1 MMTVENALFH
11 RIGSQIEAWSAMQM
25 PLNMYYIKLRMN
37 LQEMHEKMMKNH
49 TNPPLPELLA
59 PAGSPEALTAAIDA
73 GADAVYLGSTQF
85 GARAYA
91 KNFDRPALAKAVEDA
106 HLAGVRVYLTLNT
119 LITDRQMKA
128 AMDLAAYAYEI
139 GIDALIVADWGL
151 AKLIHENYPDFPLH
165 ASTQCSGHNASAAE
179 WLKEQGFSLMVAA
192 RELSHENL
200 RALCQSSPLPIEV
213 FVHGALCVSQSGQ
226 CLFSSLVGG
235 RSGNRGECAQPC
247 RMQYNNRT
255 PLSLKDLSLAAHIPT
270 LIELG
275 VASLKIEG
283 RMKSPDYVYRVVSI
297 FRRLL
302 DERRAATSAEMAAL
316 EQIFSRQGFTD
327 GYFTGDYSKMNG
339 IRSDADKSATAK
351 ATQQP
356 SKGVKHSPRS
366 PIEAPLRAPHSP
378 VLPPLPP
385 KKKVSPSPT
394 ARFYKPDTIPDEH
407 DLSIVY
413 LPLDRFDGRKA
424 NGVLLPPVI
433 PDTEMA
439 RVAHALAKAKS
450 MGAVHL
456 LVTNIGQLA
465 LARESGLVIHGDF
478 RLNLQN
484 SYSAM
489 VFHEMEDLLLSPE
502 LLLPQMRDIPANKSA
517 IVYGRVPLMT
527 LEKSCGTTQLVDRMK
542 KAFPVIREGGR
553 ELVLNSLPI
562 YMADKQ
568 SLLAPIGIGYHY
580 VFTTEGPQEVKNVL
594 SSYARSLPTKK
605 EVRRMK

>member
-1 MMTVENALFH
+1 M
-11 RIGSQIEAWSAMQM
+11 
-25 PLNMYYIKLRMN
+25 
-37 LQEMHEKMMKNH
+37 
-49 TNPPLPELLA
+49 
-59 PAGSPEALTAAIDA
+59 
-73 GADAVYLGSTQF
+73 
-85 GARAYA
+85 
-91 KNFDRPALAKAVEDA
+91 EDA
-106 HLAGVRVYLTLNT
+106 HQAGVRVYLTLNT

-128 AMDLAAYAYEI
+128 ALDLAAYAYQV
-139 GIDALIVADWGL
+139 GVDALIVADWGL
-151 AKLIHENYPDFPLH
+151 AKLIRENYPDFPLH
-165 ASTQCSGHNASAAE
+165 ASTQCSGHNVPAAE

-192 RELSHENL
+192 RELSYDNL
-200 RALCQSSPLPIEV
+200 RILCQNSPLPIEV

-255 PLSLKDLSLAAHIPT
+255 PLSLKDLSLAQHIPA

-302 DERRAATSAEMAAL
+302 DERRAATPTEMVAL

-327 GYFTGDYSKMNG
+327 GYFTGNHANMNG
-339 IRSDADKSATAK
+339 IRSEADKSATAK
-351 ATQQP
+351 AGQSV
-356 SKGVKHSPRS
+356 SKSSPRSARTPIEPPPRPPRS
-366 PIEAPLRAPHSP
+366 PI
-378 VLPPLPP
+378 LPPLPP
-385 KKKVSPSPT
+385 KVKSLPSPS
-394 ARFYKPDTIPDEH
+394 ARFYKPDTIPAEH
-407 DLSIVY
+407 TLSIVY
-413 LPLDRFDGRKA
+413 LPLDRFDGTKA

-433 PDTEMA
+433 PDREMA
-439 RVAHALAKAKS
+439 MVAESLARAKAA
-450 MGAVHL
+450 GAQHV
-456 LVTNIGQLA
+456 LVTNIGQIA
-465 LARESGLVIHGDF
+465 LAKESGLAIHGDF

-484 SYSAM
+484 SYAAN
-489 VFHEMEDLLLSPE
+489 VFAELTDLLLSPE
-502 LLLPQMRDIPANKSA
+502 LLLPQMRDIPARKSA

-527 LEKSCGTTQLVDRMK
+527 LEKSCGTTQLIDRMK
-542 KAFPVIREGGR
+542 KAFPIIREGGR

-568 SLLAPIGIGYHY
+568 DLLSPVGIGYHY

-605 EVRRMK
+605 EIRRMK

>member
-1 MMTVENALFH
+1 
-11 RIGSQIEAWSAMQM
+11 MQTKM
-25 PLNMYYIKLRMN
+25 IKN
-37 LQEMHEKMMKNH
+37 Q
-49 TNPPLPELLA
+49 TNFSLPELLA
-59 PAGSPEALTAAIDA
+59 PAGSPEALEAAIKA

-106 HLAGVRVYLTLNT
+106 HNAGVRVYLTLNT

-128 AMDLAAYAYEI
+128 ALDLAAYAYEV
-139 GIDALIVADWGL
+139 GVDALIVADWGL
-151 AKLIHENYPDFPLH
+151 AKLVRENFPDFPLH
-165 ASTQCSGHNASAAE
+165 ASTQCSGHNVPAAE

-192 RELSHENL
+192 RELSYDNL
-200 RALCQSSPLPIEV
+200 RILCQNSPLPIEV

-255 PLSLKDLSLAAHIPT
+255 PLSLKDLSLARHIPA

-297 FRRLL
+297 FRKLL
-302 DERRAATSAEMAAL
+302 DERRAATPAEMAAL

-327 GYFTGDYSKMNG
+327 GYFTDNHANMNG
-339 IRSDADKSATAK
+339 VRSEADKSATAK
-351 ATQQP
+351 AGQYSGKNVSLATRSP
-356 SKGVKHSPRS
+356 LEAPPRVPRS
-366 PIEAPLRAPHSP
+366 P
-378 VLPPLPP
+378 VLSPLPP
-385 KKKVSPSPT
+385 KNKKIPSPS
-394 ARFYKPDTIPDEH
+394 ARFYKPDTIPAEH
-407 DLSIVY
+407 DLAIVY

-433 PDTEMA
+433 PDREMA
-439 RVAHALAKAKS
+439 MTAEALARAKANGATHVLVSNIGQIALAK
-450 MGAVHL
+450 
-456 LVTNIGQLA
+456 
-465 LARESGLVIHGDF
+465 ESGLTIHGDF

-484 SYSAM
+484 SYAAG
-489 VFHEMEDLLLSPE
+489 VFSEMEDLLLSPE
-502 LLLPQMRDIPANKSA
+502 LLLPQMRDIPARKGA
-517 IVYGRVPLMT
+517 LVYGRVPLMT
-527 LEKSCGTTQLVDRMK
+527 LEKSCGTTQLIDRMK

-568 SLLAPIGIGYHY
+568 ELLSPVGIGYHY

>member
-1 MMTVENALFH
+1 
-11 RIGSQIEAWSAMQM
+11 MQL
-25 PLNMYYIKLRMN
+25 PLILYYTKLRKN
-37 LQEMHEKMMKNH
+37 LQEMQKKMIKNQ
-49 TNPPLPELLA
+49 TNSPLPELLA
-59 PAGSPEALTAAIDA
+59 PAGSPEALAAAIDA

-91 KNFDRPALAKAVEDA
+91 KNFDRPALAKAVADA
-106 HLAGVRVYLTLNT
+106 HSAGVRVYLTLNT

-128 AMDLAAYAYEI
+128 ALELAAYAYEI

-151 AKLIHENYPDFPLH
+151 AKLIRGNYPDFPLH
-165 ASTQCSGHNASAAE
+165 ASTQCAGHNSAAAK
-179 WLKEQGFSLMVAA
+179 WLQEQGFSLMVAA
-192 RELSHENL
+192 RELSAENL
-200 RALCQSSPLPIEV
+200 QLLCQNSPLPIEV

-255 PLSLKDLSLAAHIPT
+255 PLSLKDLSLAKHIPK
-270 LIELG
+270 LIEMG

-297 FRRLL
+297 FRKLL
-302 DERRAATSAEMAAL
+302 DERRSATPAELMAL

-327 GYFTGDYSKMNG
+327 GYFTGNLTNMNG
-339 IRSDADKSATAK
+339 VRSEADKSATANALQK
-351 ATQQP
+351 PQ
-356 SKGVKHSPRS
+356 KGAKCVPRS
-366 PIEAPLRAPHSP
+366 PISPPPRVPRSP
-378 VLPPLPP
+378 VLPPLPKNP
-385 KKKVSPSPT
+385 LPCPSPT
-394 ARFYKPDTIPDEH
+394 ARFYKPDTIPEQH
-407 DLSIVY
+407 SLSVVY
-413 LPLDRFDGRKA
+413 LPLDRFDGKKA

-433 PDTEMA
+433 PDSEYA
-439 RVAHALAKAKS
+439 PVASALAKAKS
-450 MGAVHL
+450 MGAEHI
-456 LVTNIGQLA
+456 LVANIGQIA
-465 LARESGLVIHGDF
+465 LAKESGLKIHGDY

-484 SYSAM
+484 SYAAA
-489 VFHEMEDLLLSPE
+489 VFDSMEDLLLSPE
-502 LLLPQMRDIPANKSA
+502 LLLPQMRDIPAHKAA

-568 SLLAPIGIGYHY
+568 SLLAPVGIGYHY
-580 VFTTEGPQEVKNVL
+580 LFTTEGPQEVKNVL
-594 SSYARSLPTKK
+594 FSYARSLPTKK

>member
-1 MMTVENALFH
+1 MGKSIDLPDFLLTRGKLRRF
-11 RIGSQIEAWSAMQM
+11 M
-25 PLNMYYIKLRMN
+25 PLNMYYTKFPVN
-37 LQEMHEKMMKNH
+37 LQEMYEKMMKNNTH
-49 TNPPLPELLA
+49 SPLPELLA
-59 PAGSPEALTAAIDA
+59 PAGSPEALDAAIKA

-106 HLAGVRVYLTLNT
+106 HAAGVRVYLTLNT

-128 AMDLAAYAYEI
+128 ALELAAYAYQV
-139 GIDALIVADWGL
+139 GVDALIVADWGL
-151 AKLIHENYPDFPLH
+151 AKLIRENFPDFPLH
-165 ASTQCSGHNASAAE
+165 ASTQCAGHNVPAAE
-179 WLKEQGFSLMVAA
+179 WLKQQGFSLMVAA
-192 RELSHENL
+192 RELSYENL
-200 RALCQSSPLPIEV
+200 KVLCQNSPLPIEV

-255 PLSLKDLSLAAHIPT
+255 PLSLKDLSLARHIPE
-270 LIELG
+270 LIDLG

-302 DERRAATSAEMAAL
+302 DQRRGATTAEMAAL

-327 GYFTGDYSKMNG
+327 GYFTGDHSAMNG
-339 IRSDADKSATAK
+339 IRSEADKSATAK
-351 ATQQP
+351 AGGSMP
-356 SKGVKHSPRS
+356 KASPAAPRM
-366 PIEAPLRAPHSP
+366 PIDTPPRVPRSP

-385 KKKVSPSPT
+385 KKKEKLAPS
-394 ARFYKPDTIPDEH
+394 ARFYKPDTIPQGH
-407 DLSIVY
+407 DLSVVY
-413 LPLDRFDGRKA
+413 LPLDRFDGKKA

-433 PDTEMA
+433 PDTELAM
-439 RVAHALAKAKS
+439 VAHALQKAKAS
-450 MGAVHL
+450 GAMHV
-456 LVTNIGQLA
+456 LVANIGQIA
-465 LARESGLVIHGDF
+465 LAKESGLQIHGDF

-484 SYSAM
+484 SYAAS
-489 VFHEMEDLLLSPE
+489 VFADMEDLLLSPE
-502 LLLPQMRDIPANKSA
+502 LLLPQMRDIPAKKSA

-553 ELVLNSLPI
+553 EIVLNSLPI

-568 SLLAPIGIGYHY
+568 ELLSPVGIGYHY

-594 SSYARSLPTKK
+594 SSYDRSLPTKK

>member
-1 MMTVENALFH
+1 MPDSFTVETH
-11 RIGSQIEAWSAMQM
+11 SAMQL
-25 PLNMYYIKLRMN
+25 PLILYYTKLRKN
-37 LQEMHEKMMKNH
+37 LQEMQKKMIKNQ
-49 TNPPLPELLA
+49 TNSPLPELLA
-59 PAGSPEALTAAIDA
+59 PAGSPEALAAAIDA

-91 KNFDRPALAKAVEDA
+91 KNFDRPALAKAVADA
-106 HLAGVRVYLTLNT
+106 HSAGVRVYLTLNT

-128 AMDLAAYAYEI
+128 ALELAAYAYEI

-151 AKLIHENYPDFPLH
+151 AKLIRGNYPDFPLH
-165 ASTQCSGHNASAAE
+165 ASTQCAGHNSAAAK
-179 WLKEQGFSLMVAA
+179 WLQEQGFSLMVAA
-192 RELSHENL
+192 RELSAENL
-200 RALCQSSPLPIEV
+200 QLLCQNSPLPIEV

-255 PLSLKDLSLAAHIPT
+255 PLSLKDLSLAKHIPK
-270 LIELG
+270 LIEMG

-297 FRRLL
+297 FRKLL
-302 DERRAATSAEMAAL
+302 DERRSATPAELMAL

-327 GYFTGDYSKMNG
+327 GYFTGNLTNMNG
-339 IRSDADKSATAK
+339 VRSEADKSATANALQK
-351 ATQQP
+351 PQ
-356 SKGVKHSPRS
+356 KGAKCVPRS
-366 PIEAPLRAPHSP
+366 PISPPPRVPRSP
-378 VLPPLPP
+378 VLPPLPKNP
-385 KKKVSPSPT
+385 LPCPSPT
-394 ARFYKPDTIPDEH
+394 ARFYKPDTIPEQH
-407 DLSIVY
+407 SLSVVY
-413 LPLDRFDGRKA
+413 LPLDRFDGKKA

-433 PDTEMA
+433 PDSEYA
-439 RVAHALAKAKS
+439 PVASALAKAKS
-450 MGAVHL
+450 MGAEHI
-456 LVTNIGQLA
+456 LVANIGQIA
-465 LARESGLVIHGDF
+465 LAKESGLKIHGDY

-484 SYSAM
+484 SYAAA
-489 VFHEMEDLLLSPE
+489 VFDSMEDLLLSPE
-502 LLLPQMRDIPANKSA
+502 LLLPQMRDIPAHKAA

-568 SLLAPIGIGYHY
+568 SLLAPVGIGYHY
-580 VFTTEGPQEVKNVL
+580 LFTTEGPQEVKNVL
-594 SSYARSLPTKK
+594 FSYARSLPTKK